1 MWARP
6 HPSGGNVDGGSQ
18 HLAVRSNAHA
28 LISSAGSVLLPLAW
42 DWLRSPG
49 RPFGISP
56 EVGAVALGGGFV
68 ALWLPLDCD
77 RAGMRWR
84 YVDASETCF

>member
-28 LISSAGSVLLPLAW
+28 LISLAGSILLALA
-42 DWLRSPG
+42 G
-49 RPFGISP
+49 
-56 EVGAVALGGGFV
+56 VGAVALGGGFV